1 MQEGGRFTFSCSEL
15 FLISCKILLS
25 IAESKRNV
33 YDRYG
38 KEGLSGGGG
47 GGGGKER
54 SVKVSIFISLSVTLG
69 MKCRHTS
76 GGNSCTFGICIG
88 ALTACNDSC
97 VCSVIFVKV
106 RCHL

>member
-15 FLISCKILLS
+15 FLISCKVLLS

-47 GGGGKER
+47 GGGKEI
-54 SVKVSIFISLSVTLG
+54 SVKVSIFISLSVTLC
-69 MKCRHTS
+69 MKCRHAS
-76 GGNSCTFGICIG
+76 GGNSWTFGICIG

-97 VCSVIFVKV
+97 VCSVIFVEV
-106 RCHL
+106 WCHL